1 MKKIILI
8 SLFLGL
14 TGFASAQA
22 TSEIKETSY
31 GSSYQT
37 DTEVKQQMNL
47 FKVNLTA
54 IPIRNYSFQFERVL
68 TKKLSVAL
76 SYKTMPSGNI
86 PFKNSIIS
94 MSDDD
99 PDVEDMLNK
108 LTLSHTAFTPE
119 VRWYV
124 GKKGYGRG
132 FYIAPFYRYAKF
144 NASNLSVSYEEGGPT
159 PTENT
164 ITLEGSNSANTFGV
178 MFGAQW
184 ALSKHLVLDW
194 WILGPH
200 VGNSS
205 GELIGNSS
213 SPMSTEAQNE
223 IRDALESIDIPFI
236 EKTVTVTS
244 NRASVAFDGLWGGL
258 RAGISFGF
266 KF

>member
-1 MKKIILI
+1 MKKITLLTL
-8 SLFLGL
+8 LFGITL
-14 TGFASAQA
+14 FANAQA
-22 TSEIKETSY
+22 VAEKGDNLYQSA
-31 GSSYQT
+31 YQT
-37 DTEVKQQMNL
+37 DSEVKQQMNL

-54 IPIRNYSFQFERVL
+54 LPIRNFSFQYERVL

-94 MSDDD
+94 MSDND
-99 PDVEDMLNK
+99 PDVEDMLNQ
-108 LTLSHTAFTPE
+108 LTMSHSAITPE
-119 VRWYV
+119 LRWYV
-124 GKKGYGRG
+124 GKKGFGRG

-144 NASNLSVSYEEGGPT
+144 NAENLSVTYEEGGPT

-164 ITLEGSNSANTFGV
+164 ITLAGSNTANTFGL

-200 VGNSS
+200 VGNSK
-205 GELIGNSS
+205 GELIGNSA
-213 SPMSTEAQNE
+213 SPMSAEAQNE
-223 IRDALESIDIPFI
+223 IRDALESIDIPMI
-236 EKTVTVTS
+236 DKTVTVTA
-244 NRASVAFDGLWGGL
+244 NRAAVAFDGLWGGL